1 MTVLPDHSSHA
12 ERGQSQFCLT
22 TLLPGVERVSIKS
35 LFFPFLIRLRNANL
49 QIQEGVSN
57 LGKGGDLK
65 FRERRGSLI

>member
-35 LFFPFLIRLRNANL
+35 LFFPFLIRPRNANL